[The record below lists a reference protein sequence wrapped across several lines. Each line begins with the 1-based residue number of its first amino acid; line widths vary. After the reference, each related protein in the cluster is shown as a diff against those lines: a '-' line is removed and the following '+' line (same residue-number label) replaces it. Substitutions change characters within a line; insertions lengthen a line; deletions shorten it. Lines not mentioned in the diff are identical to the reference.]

1 MISWVVVYILM
12 MSWIVALAAAAAAA
26 AAVAV
31 VAVVDGWM
39 GERRTR
45 SGRMFVVRGQDLS
58 GGYVGTHKGI
68 RGAASPS
75 SCYHR

>member
-1 MISWVVVYILM
+1 MM
-12 MSWIVALAAAAAAA
+12 MSWIVALAVAAAAAA
-26 AAVAV
+26 AAVVV

-45 SGRMFVVRGQDLS
+45 SGRMFVVRGQDLR

>member
-12 MSWIVALAAAAAAA
+12 MSWIVALAAAAV
-26 AAVAV
+26 AVVV

-45 SGRMFVVRGQDLS
+45 SGRMFVVRGQDPR

>member
-26 AAVAV
+26 VVV

-45 SGRMFVVRGQDLS
+45 SGRMFVVRGQDPR

-68 RGAASPS
+68 RGPASPP